1 MIGPTSLGNQA
12 PTFPT
17 TPVLTDKMRQLKG
30 KVKESRKE
38 KRERKKDNLENKSSL
53 IHVVLPVVGVACAV
67 IIAIVMYG
75 TR

>member
-1 MIGPTSLGNQA
+1 
-12 PTFPT
+12 
-17 TPVLTDKMRQLKG
+17 MRQLKG